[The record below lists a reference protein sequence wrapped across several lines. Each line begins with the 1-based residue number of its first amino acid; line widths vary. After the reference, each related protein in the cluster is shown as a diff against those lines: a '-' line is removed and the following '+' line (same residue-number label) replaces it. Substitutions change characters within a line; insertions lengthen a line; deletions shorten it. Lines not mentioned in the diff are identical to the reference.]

1 MKVPLRIRLPFA
13 TEAEFIERYGQNVE
27 RGGIFIATRAPKPE
41 GTEISFEIVLS
52 NGERLMRGEGVVQQ
66 VRQEEGPGKT
76 GMVVR
81 FIRLEPRTKA
91 LIDRIAAA
99 RDGVVAPEPVPAPPS
114 EPLPPPPPK
123 ASAPPPPPP
132 PAPEKK
138 KLSLADD
145 VVMGVDLGTTTCRA
159 AVFLDG
165 APRLVPLGA
174 KGQFVLPTV
183 VALNGSGAPVVGH
196 DAKGILVTSP
206 QNAAAGF
213 KRVMGRRARSRQIR
227 ELAGRCAFT
236 LAPDPEGDAGVE
248 LAGRT
253 WSAPELA
260 ALLLKELKSATSELL
275 GREVTRAV
283 LCVPA
288 WYTDH
293 QRGAMLEAGKLAG
306 LDVLRILNEPSAVAL
321 AFGHGK
327 GLARKRLLVYDL
339 GGGTFDASVVEMT
352 GDDLEV
358 VSTGGD
364 NFLGGVDFDQRL
376 ADALI
381 AKLPPS
387 SRAAIE
393 ASRASLQRVRDAA
406 EAAKISLSDAEKA
419 HVQIPFVAADE
430 SGKPI
435 DLSDDVTRAWLEQ
448 LTTDLVERTSEITKV
463 VLETARI
470 QANSVDEVLLV
481 GGQSRAPL
489 VKKRLEAMLGKPARS
504 DVDPQGAVALGAALL
519 GHSIVQRER
528 GKQGITLSE
537 VLSAPIGVAVK
548 GGGFR
553 RVLERNTRLP
563 AEKTLEVPIAA
574 ESPMQL
580 AVFQGTASRAEDNEY
595 LGALHVVPEK
605 AGELSVRFSVSNDG
619 RLDLSASGPGGK
631 ARISFSTADASDE
644 IRAAILA
651 AAPLPG
657 EEDAGRRGLL
667 SGLRRLFGATSKS

>member
-1 MKVPLRIRLPFA
+1 VKVPLRIRLPFA
-13 TEAEFIERYGQNVE
+13 TEPEFIERYGANVE
-27 RGGIFIATRAPKPE
+27 RGGIFIATRGPKPE
-41 GTEISFEIVLS
+41 GTEISFEIVLA
-52 NGERLMRGEGVVQQ
+52 NGDRLMRGEGVVQT
-66 VRQEEGPGKT
+66 VRQDESPGRS

-81 FIRLEPRTKA
+81 FVRLEPRTKA
-91 LIDRIAAA
+91 LIDRICAA
-99 RDGVVAPEPVPAPPS
+99 RDGVPPAAAEPVAAPPS
-114 EPLPPPPPK
+114 EPLPPPPPP
-123 ASAPPPPPP
+123 ARPSAPPPPPP
-132 PAPEKK
+132 AKK
-138 KLSLADD
+138 PLSLADD
-145 VVMGVDLGTTTCRA
+145 VVMGIDLGTTTCRA

-165 APRLVPLGA
+165 APRLVPVG
-174 KGQFVLPTV
+174 GTSQFVLPTV
-183 VALNGSGAPVVGH
+183 VALNGGGAPVVGH
-196 DAKGILVTSP
+196 SAKGLLVSSP

-213 KRVMGRRARSRQIR
+213 KRVMGRRARSKQIR

-236 LAPDPEGDAGVE
+236 LAADPEGDAGVE
-248 LAGRT
+248 LGGRT

-260 ALLLKELKSATSELL
+260 ALLLKELKGATSELL

-293 QRGAMLEAGKLAG
+293 QRAAMLEAGKLAG

-321 AFGHGK
+321 AFGYGK

-381 AKLPPS
+381 DREGQA
-387 SRAAIE
+387 SRDAIRGN
-393 ASRASLQRVRDAA
+393 RASLQRVRDAA
-406 EAAKISLSDAEKA
+406 ESAKISLSDAEKA
-419 HVQIPFVAADE
+419 HVSLRFVATDAA
-430 SGKPI
+430 GKPVDI
-435 DLSDDVTRAWLEQ
+435 EADVPRSWLEQ
-448 LTTDLVERTSEITKV
+448 LTTDLVERTCEITKV

-470 QANSVDEVLLV
+470 PATSVDEVLLV

-489 VKKRLEAMLGKPARS
+489 VKKRLEALLGKPARS

-519 GHSIVQRER
+519 GHSLVQRER
-528 GKQGITLSE
+528 GKQGVTLSE

-563 AEKTLEVPIAA
+563 ADKTLELPVGADTPV
-574 ESPMQL
+574 QL

-605 AGELSVRFSVSNDG
+605 AGDLSVRFAVSSDG
-619 RLDLSASGPGGK
+619 RLDLSAAGPGGK

-657 EEDAGRRGLL
+657 EEDAGRKGLL
-667 SGLRRLFGATSKS
+667 SGLKKLFGRP

>member
-13 TEAEFIERYGQNVE
+13 TESEFIERYGANVE
-27 RGGIFIATRAPKPE
+27 RGGIFIATRGPKPE
-41 GTEISFEIVLS
+41 GTEISFELVLA
-52 NGERLMRGEGVVQQ
+52 NGDRLMRGEGVVQT
-66 VRQEEGPGKT
+66 VRQDEAAGRS

-81 FIRLEPRTKA
+81 FVRLEPRTKA
-91 LIDRIAAA
+91 LIDRVCAA
-99 RDGVVAPEPVPAPPS
+99 RDGVPPAAAEPVAAPPS
-114 EPLPPPPPK
+114 EPLPPPAPK
-123 ASAPPPPPP
+123 ASAPPPPPAA
-132 PAPEKK
+132 PAKK
-138 KLSLADD
+138 PLSLADD
-145 VVMGVDLGTTTCRA
+145 VVMGIDLGTTTCRA
-159 AVFLDG
+159 AVFFDG
-165 APRLVPLGA
+165 APRLVPVGTN
-174 KGQFVLPTV
+174 QYVLPTV
-183 VALNGSGAPVVGH
+183 VALNGGGEPVVGH
-196 DAKGILVTSP
+196 AAKGLLVSSP

-213 KRVMGRRARSRQIR
+213 KRVMGRRARSKQIR
-227 ELAGRCAFT
+227 ELGSRCAFT
-236 LAPDPEGDAGVE
+236 LAADPEGDAGVE

-260 ALLLKELKSATSELL
+260 ALLLKELKGATSELL

-293 QRGAMLEAGKLAG
+293 QRAAMLDAGKRAG

-321 AFGHGK
+321 AFGYGR

-376 ADALI
+376 ADALVD
-381 AKLPPS
+381 KLPPS
-387 SRAAIE
+387 SRDAVL

-406 EAAKISLSDAEKA
+406 EAAKISLSDAESA
-419 HVQIPFVAADE
+419 RVSLRFVATDAG
-430 SGKPI
+430 GKPV
-435 DLSDDVTRAWLEQ
+435 DLEGDVARAWLEQ
-448 LTTDLVERTSEITKV
+448 LTTDLVERTCEITKV

-470 QANSVDEVLLV
+470 QATSVDEVLLV

-489 VKKRLEAMLGKPARS
+489 VKKRLEALLGKSART

-519 GHSIVQRER
+519 GHSLVQRER
-528 GKQGITLSE
+528 GKQGVTLSE

-563 AEKTLEVPIAA
+563 ADKTLELPVAA
-574 ESPMQL
+574 DAPVQL
-580 AVFQGTASRAEDNEY
+580 AIFQGTASRAEDNEY

-605 AGELSVRFSVSNDG
+605 AGDLSVRFSVSSDG
-619 RLDLSASGPGGK
+619 RLDLSAAGPGGK
-631 ARISFSTADASDE
+631 ARITFSTADASDE

-657 EEDAGRRGLL
+657 EEEAGRKGLL
-667 SGLRRLFGATSKS
+667 SGLKKLFGRP